1 MADREAM
8 IMSDEK
14 GGESTRTPV
23 GIFRRGKL
31 AHVSKF
37 DNAQI
42 LRQNTIRSDSLA
54 DELYLANM
62 IDEDAITPLAL

>member
-23 GIFRRGKL
+23 GIFRRGQL
-31 AHVSKF
+31 AQVSQF
-37 DNAQI
+37 DNA
-42 LRQNTIRSDSLA
+42 
-54 DELYLANM
+54 
-62 IDEDAITPLAL
+62 

>member
-23 GIFRRGKL
+23 GIFRRGQL
-31 AHVSKF
+31 AQVSQL
-37 DNAQI
+37 DNA
-42 LRQNTIRSDSLA
+42 
-54 DELYLANM
+54 
-62 IDEDAITPLAL
+62 